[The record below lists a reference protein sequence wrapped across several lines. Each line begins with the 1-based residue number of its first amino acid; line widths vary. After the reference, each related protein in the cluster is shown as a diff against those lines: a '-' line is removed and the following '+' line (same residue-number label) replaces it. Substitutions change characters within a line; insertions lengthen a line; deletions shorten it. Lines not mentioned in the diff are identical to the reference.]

1 MSIIQAEQIMAR
13 EVDHARA
20 AHDDQYAHGAAFING
35 EYCPVDEAAIPITDV
50 GFIHADAAYDV
61 VSASRGYIFRLQD
74 HLQRFERSC
83 SSFRLRNPYSA
94 AETSAILVRLVQL
107 AGTRE
112 AYIWWCVTRGTM
124 PEGRERGNP
133 EAYRNCL
140 YAFVIPYL
148 FIADDAMRSRGL
160 DLMVSRQYIRIPG
173 QAVDPTAKN
182 FHWMDMKLALFE
194 ARDRG
199 GDFAVLCDANGY
211 LTEAPGA
218 NIFLVEAGA
227 IVTPDDGCLEGIT
240 RRTTLELAAELG
252 LPVQVE
258 PVTAQRLR
266 LADEAFI
273 TSTAGGIMPVRS
285 VDGVPLGAGT
295 GPGALTTQLHNLYW
309 DKRWQGWLG
318 TPVAFP
324 AERDS

>member
-1 MSIIQAEQIMAR
+1 MTIVQAEHIMAH
-13 EVDHARA
+13 DAAHARA
-20 AHDDQYAHGAAFING
+20 AHDQAYDHGAAFING
-35 EYCPVDEAAIPITDV
+35 NYCPIDEAAIPITDV

-74 HLQRFERSC
+74 HLERFERSC
-83 SSFRLRNPYSA
+83 SGFRLRNPYNA
-94 AETSAILVRLVQL
+94 DETAAILVRLVQL
-107 AGTRE
+107 AGTRD

-124 PEGRERGNP
+124 PEGSERGNP
-133 EAYRNCL
+133 EAYENCF

-160 DLMVSRQYIRIPG
+160 DLMISRQYIRIPS

-199 GDFAVLCDANGY
+199 GDFAVLCDAHGY

-227 IVTPDDGCLEGIT
+227 IATPDAGCLEGIT
-240 RRTTLELAAELG
+240 RRTILELAAELE
-252 LPVQVE
+252 LPVHVE
-258 PVTAQRLR
+258 PVTVERLR
-266 LADEAFI
+266 LADEVFI

-285 VDGVPLGAGT
+285 VDGLVPGAGS
-295 GPGALTTQLHNLYW
+295 GPGPVTARLHDLYW
-309 DKRWQGWLG
+309 SKRWEGWLG
-318 TPVAFP
+318 TPVDF
-324 AERDS
+324 